1 MIKYRVY
8 MKISYYDACF
18 EFNDAEDAVVFAKTM
33 LEHQVSTEDTKKKP
47 IIQMQVVDV
56 DAEKMAE
63 SEDE

>member
-1 MIKYRVY
+1 MIKYRVQ

-18 EFNDAEDAVVFAKTM
+18 EFDDAEEAVGFAKLM
-33 LEHQVSTEDTKKKP
+33 LEHQVSTEDAKKKP
-47 IIQMQVVDV
+47 IIQMQVVDI